1 MFGLALA
8 SLWNRRTI
16 AALTILS
23 IAFSVA
29 LVLSVEKLRRDARL
43 SFANTVS
50 GVDLIVGA
58 RSGSVQLLLYSVF
71 RIGNAT
77 NNISWKSYQALKKDR
92 RIAWSVPFSLGD
104 SHKGYRVLGTVPDY
118 FEYIRYG
125 PKRALAFS
133 KGKVFAQDFE
143 AVLGAEAAEQLG
155 YSLAQAIILSHGAGE
170 VSFVEHGDKPF
181 TVVGILARTGTPIDR
196 TVHVSLEGIEAIHD
210 GWKDGSPSPKRVSL
224 TQPKA
229 SQNPAAITAFLV
241 GLKSRIAVFG
251 VQRKVNEYRQE
262 PLLAILPGVAL
273 QELWDVMRLAEDA
286 LRLVAAM
293 VVLGGLLGMLVVI
306 LASLEAR
313 RREMAILRSV
323 GAGPR
328 HIFTLFVFEAGVLS
342 ACGAFGGSLLHLGL
356 VVIAGPFSQSA
367 LGIDIVPTWPTF
379 SDGLILSVIV
389 VGGVAAGL
397 LPAIRAYRM
406 SLSDG
411 LSLRI

>member
-1 MFGLALA
+1 MFQLALA

-16 AALTILS
+16 AALTVLS

-29 LVLSVEKLRRDARL
+29 LVLSVEKLRRDARS

-77 NNISWKSYQALKKDR
+77 NNISWESYQAFKRDR
-92 RIAWSVPFSLGD
+92 NVAWTVPFSLGD
-104 SHKGYRVLGTVPDY
+104 SHRGYRVLGTDAGY
-118 FEYIRYG
+118 FEHLRYG
-125 PKRALAFS
+125 SRQALALS
-133 KGKVFAQDFE
+133 EGEIFAGPLE
-143 AVLGAEAAEQLG
+143 AVIGAEVAKRLG
-155 YSLAQAIILSHGAGE
+155 YSLGEAIVLSHGAGD
-170 VSFVEHGDKPF
+170 VSFIDHRDKPF
-181 TVVGILARTGTPIDR
+181 SVVGILEQTGTPIDR
-196 TVHVSLEGIEAIHD
+196 TVHVSLQGIESIHE
-210 GWKDGSPSPKRVSL
+210 GWESGAPRPKKLSL
-224 TQPKA
+224 EQSKH
-229 SQNPAAITAFLV
+229 SHEPAVITAFLV
-241 GLKSRIAVFG
+241 GLKSRMAVFS
-251 VQRKVNEYRQE
+251 VQRRINEYNEE

-293 VVLGGLLGMLVVI
+293 VVMAGLLGMLVVI

-328 HIFTLFVFEAGVLS
+328 HIFALLVFEAGVLS
-342 ACGAFGGSLLHLGL
+342 ASGALVGLVLHLAAVL
-356 VVIAGPFSQSA
+356 IVQPFSQA
-367 LGIDIVPTWPTF
+367 VLGINISITWPTLG
-379 SDGLILSVIV
+379 DALILALIV
-389 VGGVAAGL
+389 VGGLAAGL